1 MDVFFRGGPYPWF
14 GQPLDHFIKGE
25 FAYKPAIYSGFKIN
39 LNILTRSYYFCNL
52 VIDDAP
58 DVIRAVRNLEA
69 SGKMDTEAKKW
80 EDSHVVTVTCL
91 AEGTGMF
98 ALMVGNYIREES
110 KESYV

>member
-1 MDVFFRGGPYPWF
+1 MDVVFRGGPYPWF

-25 FAYKPAIYSGFKIN
+25 FTYNSAISGGFKAYSI
-39 LNILTRSYYFCNL
+39 ILTMSHYFCNL

>member
-1 MDVFFRGGPYPWF
+1 MSHY
-14 GQPLDHFIKGE
+14 L
-25 FAYKPAIYSGFKIN
+25 
-39 LNILTRSYYFCNL
+39 CNL

-69 SGKMDTEAKKW
+69 SGKMDTVAKKW
-80 EDSHVVTVTCL
+80 EDSNVVTVTCL